1 MTFNTI
7 PLTRIAASLAK
18 AMDIKPPAQAD
29 APLPQIE
36 TFVKDHC
43 VSGKAERM
51 LIYNPDAIGQWL
63 IQKYTDD
70 FAPVMRHTQLAIPFL
85 TAFPPVTPVCFAT
98 MYTGAAPEI
107 HGIRKYEKPVV
118 KTDSL
123 FDAFVRA
130 GKRVALSA
138 ITGSSM
144 GIIWSGK
151 DIDYFLEKD
160 GEASTARALEL
171 LDEDKYDV
179 IVVYTMEYDD
189 NIHATHPES
198 PVSHASMVRHNQQFA
213 ELAGKTAFTWKQYD
227 TLLVYATDHGIHK
240 TIFGTGNHYADIP
253 EDMNVTEF
261 FGIQPAEK

>member
-7 PLTRIAASLAK
+7 SLTRMAASLAE
-18 AMDIKPPAQAD
+18 AMGIQAPAQAD
-29 APLPQIE
+29 EPLPQIE
-36 TFVKDHC
+36 TLVKDHC
-43 VSGKAERM
+43 VSGKVERM

-63 IQKYTDD
+63 IQKYTPD

-123 FDAFVRA
+123 FDALARA
-130 GKRVALSA
+130 GKKAALVA
-138 ITGSSM
+138 IKGSSM
-144 GIIWSGK
+144 GIIWSGR
-151 DIDYFLEKD
+151 DIDYFLEDD
-160 GEASTARALEL
+160 GEATTQRGLQLLEEG
-171 LDEDKYDV
+171 DYDV

-198 PVSHASMVRHNQQFA
+198 PISHASMVRHNQQFA
-213 ELAGKTAFTWKQYD
+213 ELAEKAAAAWKQYD
-227 TLLVYATDHGIHK
+227 TMLVYATDHGIHK

-261 FGIQPAEK
+261 FGIQPKS